1 MLPGGRSRS
10 GRGVAVDTD
19 QRTCC
24 RGVSVIDLA
33 ILFGNRGEFGT
44 GKSSPGQQ
52 RQRED
57 GENVLGRGNRARNC
71 HVVMQLG
78 FYKVEYLEI
87 VDNEDYRRD
96 GYQGREDPAYDS
108 NDSLDPL
115 AVRKGSEGDGENEA
129 QQWKQHDVAELSNGT
144 PPPPV
149 IGEPKWQEWQR
160 RIGNRDDYKRGSKQ
174 VARTCQRFGVFHG
187 GTGWSASESTP
198 PGGVAQGKVSTQPG
212 AAVRLS
218 SRRPVHGRGC
228 QWIISSRW

>member
-1 MLPGGRSRS
+1 MLNPPGSRVNPSWRAGMLPGGRSRS

-78 FYKVEYLEI
+78 FYKVEYL
-87 VDNEDYRRD
+87 VK
-96 GYQGREDPAYDS
+96 P
-108 NDSLDPL
+108 
-115 AVRKGSEGDGENEA
+115 
-129 QQWKQHDVAELSNGT
+129 ELHHNMA
-144 PPPPV
+144 
-149 IGEPKWQEWQR
+149 I
-160 RIGNRDDYKRGSKQ
+160 
-174 VARTCQRFGVFHG
+174 
-187 GTGWSASESTP
+187 ASSIAT
-198 PGGVAQGKVSTQPG
+198 AKNILT
-212 AAVRLS
+212 
-218 SRRPVHGRGC
+218 
-228 QWIISSRW
+228 